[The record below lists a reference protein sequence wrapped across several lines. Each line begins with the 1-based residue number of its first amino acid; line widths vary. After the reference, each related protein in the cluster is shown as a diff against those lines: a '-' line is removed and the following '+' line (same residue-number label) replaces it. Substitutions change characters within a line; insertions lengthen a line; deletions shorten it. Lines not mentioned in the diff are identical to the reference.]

1 MDKAERIPQLEK
13 LQNLEMGQELVWERF
28 ANCEN
33 GYPEY
38 TYITRV
44 PNGMIWKVDKYESV
58 GSGFLAMNSTFIPV
72 KDFFTIP
79 DDYFN
84 TESPDYIYKTK
95 ELIENE

>member
-1 MDKAERIPQLEK
+1 MDKPERIPQLQN
-13 LQNLEMGQELVWERF
+13 LQSLEMGQEMVWEC
-28 ANCEN
+28 ANCDK
-33 GYPEY
+33 GYPEC

-44 PNGMIWKVDKYESV
+44 PNGMIWKVDKYESL

-84 TESPDYIYKTK
+84 TESPDYVYKTK
-95 ELIENE
+95 EIIENE